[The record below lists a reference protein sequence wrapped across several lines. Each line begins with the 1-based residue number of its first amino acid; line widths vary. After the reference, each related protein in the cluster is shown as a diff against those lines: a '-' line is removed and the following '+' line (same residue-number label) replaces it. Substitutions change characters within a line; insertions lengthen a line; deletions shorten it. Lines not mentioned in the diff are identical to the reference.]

1 MSDYLERIARLQT
14 LLRSQEAFG
23 AILAG
28 TDQMRY
34 LTGWREGGHE
44 RFVGLFIPQEGAP
57 AFVVP
62 SMNASQAR
70 KTPAGIKDVFGW
82 EDSEGWTRTVK
93 ELIAGWSMEAQ
104 AGGVRPGTNMLVD
117 DELLSVHLL
126 KLQSLFGELK
136 FEPIGETMRVLRE
149 VKTDMELRSM
159 QIAAD
164 LIDEVYSSSLKF
176 LSEGMTETEF
186 ADRILSEIGKRGST
200 PSFSP
205 LICFGANAALP
216 HHHTG
221 ATKLKKGD
229 IVIIDIGCTSDGYA
243 SDITRTV
250 SFGEPSDPDARK
262 VYEIVYEAHH
272 AAIFAARP
280 GVTGEEI
287 DSAART
293 VISDAGYG
301 EYFIHRLGHGIGLSC
316 HEPPSMVK
324 GNLDPVKQGM
334 CFSVEPGI
342 YLEGRFGVRLENIVT
357 VTETGVRSLNA
368 EVSPTLK
375 IV

>member
-1 MSDYLERIARLQT
+1 MSDYSERTARLQT
-14 LLRSQEAFG
+14 LLQSQGAFG

-70 KTPAGIKDVFGW
+70 KTPAEIRDVFGW
-82 EDSEGWTRTVK
+82 EDSEGWTNTVQ
-93 ELIAGWSMEAQ
+93 ELMAGWSMQAQ
-104 AGGVRPGTNMLVD
+104 AGGERPGTHILVD

-159 QIAAD
+159 QSAAD

-186 ADRILSEIGKRGST
+186 ADRVLSEIGKRGST

-205 LICFGANAALP
+205 LICFGANAAQP

-221 ATKLKKGD
+221 ASNLKKGD

-250 SFGEPSDPDARK
+250 SFGEPSDPEARK

-293 VISDAGYG
+293 VISEAGYG
-301 EYFIHRLGHGIGLSC
+301 KNFIHRLGHGIGLSC

-324 GNLDPVKQGM
+324 GNLDPVKKGM